1 MKRYIFLLYFLTL
14 SILQLVAQSSL
25 KVGSSPFLFIAKDQ
39 YGKTID
45 LKKEL
50 KKGPVVLFFY
60 IGSWCPYCNKQ
71 MAELEDS
78 ISLIRAKGSTVIAVT
93 PETNESMKKIINK
106 SKADFSIIH
115 DEGYKIMDAY
125 NVSFNVDSATLNRYK
140 SMNLLLSDANGTNDV
155 KLPVPATYIIGV
167 DGKIRYVH
175 YDPNFRVRVSVA
187 ELLKNLND

>member
-60 IGSWCPYCNKQ
+60 RGSWCPYCNKQ

>member
-1 MKRYIFLLYFLTL
+1 LLYFLTL

-60 IGSWCPYCNKQ
+60 RGSWCPYCNKQ

>member
-60 IGSWCPYCNKQ
+60 RGSWCPYCNKQ

-155 KLPVPATYIIGV
+155 KIPVPATYIIGV